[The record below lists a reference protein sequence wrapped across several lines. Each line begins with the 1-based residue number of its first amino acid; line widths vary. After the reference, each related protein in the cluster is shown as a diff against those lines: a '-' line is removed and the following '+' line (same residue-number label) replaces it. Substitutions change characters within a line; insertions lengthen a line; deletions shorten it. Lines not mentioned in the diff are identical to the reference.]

1 MGNLLKSKRK
11 SLSDSAQAAAVVVVI
26 VVVTGFVVVVVL
38 GAAFGLCW
46 HIPCES

>member
-11 SLSDSAQAAAVVVVI
+11 SHSDSAQAAAVVVFS
-26 VVVTGFVVVVVL
+26 VVTGFVVVVVL
-38 GAAFGLCW
+38 GAASGLW